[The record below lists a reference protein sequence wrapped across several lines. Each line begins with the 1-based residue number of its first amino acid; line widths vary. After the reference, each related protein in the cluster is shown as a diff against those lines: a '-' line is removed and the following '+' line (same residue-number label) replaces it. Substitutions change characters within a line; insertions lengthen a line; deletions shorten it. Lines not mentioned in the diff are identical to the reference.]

1 MNSQTHNHWPV
12 ADIAGLTNQRVVTA
26 IALSLLAHAL
36 LVGGALLGWGNPF
49 TLSAPEEAVTVRA
62 HLLPPPPTP
71 LPEVAPV
78 PPASPAPVRRA
89 QTPHLRPV
97 PSAPPVLAGPS
108 AETAVAAGTAVGDA
122 PGAGL
127 ANSGSGAFPAV
138 AQAAAQ
144 AAPMAAPAA
153 PAPPK
158 ASPLPAR
165 AHVEFDLA
173 MEQKNFKAYAAQEWR
188 MQDGRYSVSLAG
200 RVLFFRVAF
209 ESTGV
214 VTSAGLQPQRYS
226 DERNGRVN
234 AIDFASDPNNAQ
246 VSEASGNRKSVALTS
261 PVADLMSLPYAL
273 AFNPEMPV
281 GTLLMM
287 ANKENVEQ
295 VRLVDRHDE
304 VLTTERF
311 SANTRFFDFRR
322 ADGVGGVQVWLSLD
336 QHLLPA
342 KLRIAGRDGPV
353 TFTATRYDFDPA
365 P

>member
-1 MNSQTHNHWPV
+1 MNSPTASIGFASPPR
-12 ADIAGLTNQRVVTA
+12 RVV
-26 IALSLLAHAL
+26 IALVLSLLAHVL
-36 LVGGALLGWGNPF
+36 LVGGAVMEWGNPF
-49 TLSAPEEAVTVRA
+49 ALLAPEEAPVVKAR
-62 HLLPPPPTP
+62 LLPLPPPP
-71 LPEVAPV
+71 PV
-78 PPASPAPVRRA
+78 PREVMPEPPIRPATIHQPA
-89 QTPHLRPV
+89 TPRPQARSV
-97 PSAPPVLAGPS
+97 PPRLSNPAGNETVASGDAPAAGAAAAGAADAPAAASAPPP
-108 AETAVAAGTAVGDA
+108 
-122 PGAGL
+122 
-127 ANSGSGAFPAV
+127 
-138 AQAAAQ
+138 
-144 AAPMAAPAA
+144 APAA
-153 PAPPK
+153 TAPSPPK

-209 ESTGV
+209 ESSGV
-214 VTSAGLQPQRYS
+214 VTAAGLRPQRYS
-226 DERNGRVN
+226 DDRNGRIN
-234 AIDFASDPNNAQ
+234 AIDFVGDPNNAQ
-246 VSEASGNRKSVALTS
+246 VSEASGNHKSVALTA

-281 GTLLMM
+281 GTVLMM

-304 VLTTERF
+304 VLTTDRF

-322 ADGVGGVQVWLSLD
+322 ANGDGGVQVWLSLD

-353 TFTATRYDFDPA
+353 TFTATRYDFDPV

>member
-1 MNSQTHNHWPV
+1 V
-12 ADIAGLTNQRVVTA
+12 ALAAPIA
-26 IALSLLAHAL
+26 
-36 LVGGALLGWGNPF
+36 
-49 TLSAPEEAVTVRA
+49 
-62 HLLPPPPTP
+62 
-71 LPEVAPV
+71 
-78 PPASPAPVRRA
+78 PPAP
-89 QTPHLRPV
+89 
-97 PSAPPVLAGPS
+97 
-108 AETAVAAGTAVGDA
+108 
-122 PGAGL
+122 
-127 ANSGSGAFPAV
+127 
-138 AQAAAQ
+138 
-144 AAPMAAPAA
+144 PAA
-153 PAPPK
+153 PK

-246 VSEASGNRKSVALTS
+246 VSEASGNRKSVALAA

-281 GTLLMM
+281 GTVLMM

-322 ADGVGGVQVWLSLD
+322 ANGDGGVQVWLSLD